1 MPRHSGLAASVVAVV
16 VVGILLF
23 RSTRTLAD
31 PPAGAKPPT
40 DSKGT
45 TGESKP
51 TAKASA
57 LAFTMKDID
66 GKEVNLADYS
76 GKVVLLVNTA
86 SKCGYTK
93 QYAPLQ
99 KLYEKHKDAGL
110 VVIAVP
116 ANDFGK
122 QEPGP
127 NEEIK
132 AFCTSKF
139 AVTFPILAKVSVKGD
154 DICPLYKYLTAT
166 DKGHEFGG
174 EIPWN
179 FTKFLIN
186 RQGEVVGR
194 YGPKVEPMTDKKF
207 LTDVEKALKEP
218 AGSKTTPKTETPPEK
233 KTD

>member
-1 MPRHSGLAASVVAVV
+1 MPRTAGFAVTLVFVA
-16 VVGILLF
+16 VVGILLV
-23 RSTRTLAD
+23 RSSRSLAD
-31 PPAGAKPPT
+31 PPAAAKPPA
-40 DSKGT
+40 
-45 TGESKP
+45 ESRE
-51 TAKASA
+51 KAATPAATSPA

-66 GKEVNLADYS
+66 GKDKNLADYN

-99 KLYEKHKDAGL
+99 KLYEKYKDQGF
-110 VVIAVP
+110 VVVAVP
-116 ANDFGK
+116 ADNFGH
-122 QEPGP
+122 QEPGS
-127 NEEIK
+127 NAEIK

-139 AVTFPILAKVSVKGD
+139 SVTFPILGKVSVKGD

-186 RQGEVVGR
+186 RKGEIAGR
-194 YGPKVEPMTDKKF
+194 YGPKVDPMKDEKF
-207 LTDVEKALKEP
+207 LADVEKALKES
-218 AGSKTTPKTETPPEK
+218 ADSKTTPPAKDSKTSTPS
-233 KTD
+233 